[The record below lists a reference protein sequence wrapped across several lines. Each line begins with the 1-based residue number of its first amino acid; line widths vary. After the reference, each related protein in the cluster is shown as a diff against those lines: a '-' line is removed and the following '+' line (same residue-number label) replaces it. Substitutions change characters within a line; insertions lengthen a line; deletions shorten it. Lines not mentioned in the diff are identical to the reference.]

1 MTTGLQ
7 DFRGWARLK
16 MLSGLQQNRQVVR
29 TNDAIVAAELKKNF
43 GDVIEMPTKEDD
55 MLVGRDVVMP
65 NPQPVIIMPPAPVAT
80 PPSPVPTVIAV
91 ILGFI
96 LTMILALA
104 IAFCVWYTFLR
115 TPAAPPT
122 STVTPTAPT
131 TTNSEEW
138 NVKFFDP

>member
-16 MLSGLQQNRQVVR
+16 MLSGLQQNRQVNR
-29 TNDAIVAAELKKNF
+29 KNDAIVAEELKKTF
-43 GDVIEMPTKEDD
+43 GDWIEMPTKEDD

-65 NPQPVIIMPPAPVAT
+65 NPQPVIIMPPAPPQAA
-80 PPSPVPTVIAV
+80 PSSVPTVIAV

-104 IAFCVWYTFLR
+104 GSRSAFGTHFLR

-122 STVTPTAPT
+122 STPVPTP
-131 TTNSEEW
+131 TNSEEW
-138 NVKFFDP
+138 KVKFFDP